1 MPATSLLRTFRLAP
15 RGPAARRTVMEFGGI
30 EKPKI
35 HPARP
40 AAMMPATATPR
51 AVPANTPVD
60 APVDTPVDTP
70 AARAVATGQRGA
82 LP

>member
-35 HPARP
+35 HPA
-40 AAMMPATATPR
+40 AMMPATPPATATPR

-60 APVDTPVDTP
+60 AP

-82 LP
+82 LSQ